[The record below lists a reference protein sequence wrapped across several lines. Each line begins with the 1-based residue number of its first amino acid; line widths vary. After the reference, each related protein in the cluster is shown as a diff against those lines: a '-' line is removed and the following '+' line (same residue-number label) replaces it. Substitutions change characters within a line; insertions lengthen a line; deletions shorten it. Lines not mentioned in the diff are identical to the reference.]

1 MNLAAPP
8 RARGFTLLE
17 LLVVVAIMALA
28 TAGVSFALRD
38 GSATALE
45 REALRLSALLE
56 SARAQSRLTGKAV
69 VWRSTGNGFVFEGL
83 LAQPQPQPWLN
94 SDIRA
99 TLKSPLRLGP
109 EPIIG
114 PQSVQLASI
123 SQPGRSLTIG
133 TDGVRPFA
141 VTVLQTATA
150 QEP

>member
-1 MNLAAPP
+1 VSAFRPGCQ
-8 RARGFTLLE
+8 RGFTLLE
-17 LLVVVAIMALA
+17 LLVVIAIMAMA

-38 GSATALE
+38 SAATALE

-56 SARAQSRLTGKAV
+56 SARAQSRLTGKTV
-69 VWRSTGNGFVFEGL
+69 MWRATPNGFVFEGL
-83 LAQPQPQPWLN
+83 LTQSQTQPWLS

-99 TLKSPLRLGP
+99 SVKSPLRLGP

-114 PQSVQLASI
+114 PQSIQLALL

-141 VTVLQTATA
+141 VTVLPTTTQD
-150 QEP
+150 P

>member
-1 MNLAAPP
+1 M
-8 RARGFTLLE
+8 
-17 LLVVVAIMALA
+17 VIAIMAMA

-38 GSATALE
+38 SAATALE

-56 SARAQSRLTGKAV
+56 SARAQSRLTGKPV
-69 VWRSTGNGFVFEGL
+69 LWRATPNGFVFEGL
-83 LAQPQPQPWLN
+83 LTQSQPQPWLS

-99 TLKSPLRLGP
+99 SVKSPLRLGP

-114 PQSVQLASI
+114 PQSIQLASL

-141 VTVLQTATA
+141 VIALPTTT